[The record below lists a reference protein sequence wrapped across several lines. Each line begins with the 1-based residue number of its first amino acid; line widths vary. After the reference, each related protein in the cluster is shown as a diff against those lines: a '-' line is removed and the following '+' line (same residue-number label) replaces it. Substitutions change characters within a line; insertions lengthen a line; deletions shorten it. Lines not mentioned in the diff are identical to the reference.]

1 MAPARTCTGAHTSA
15 MGSRC
20 WEWGQTRHRSVS
32 PESRPGLSAHLCP
45 LAWSLVRHETSQTAL
60 CTHVD
65 SGQPRISEVWLL
77 LSNVVPKRTVAVKQQ
92 ARFGRVLTPPAP
104 HPSRGL
110 LQEMR
115 LCLKSHGMPQ
125 NFPPTSSFDRPPSL
139 RVLTKSYMFRRLI
152 DKTVDAIT
160 PPRIEQRTQ
169 SAWPSS

>member
-1 MAPARTCTGAHTSA
+1 

-104 HPSRGL
+104 HPSPGTSPRNATL
-110 LQEMR
+110 SQKPRDATEL
-115 LCLKSHGMPQ
+115 PT
-125 NFPPTSSFDRPPSL
+125 NFEL
-139 RVLTKSYMFRRLI
+139 
-152 DKTVDAIT
+152 
-160 PPRIEQRTQ
+160 
-169 SAWPSS
+169 

>member
-45 LAWSLVRHETSQTAL
+45 LAWSLVRRETSQTAL

-65 SGQPRISEVWLL
+65 SGQPRISEG
-77 LSNVVPKRTVAVKQQ
+77 VVASFQCGAQTYSCCQTAGPLRKSID
-92 ARFGRVLTPPAP
+92 PPAP
-104 HPSRGL
+104 HPSPGL

-139 RVLTKSYMFRRLI
+139 RVPQSLI
-152 DKTVDAIT
+152 C
-160 PPRIEQRTQ
+160 
-169 SAWPSS
+169 SAGS